1 MKRAYER
8 PQIKKV
14 KLTPQDAVLTGCK
27 ITLNGSAG
35 GRKCDEMGCVNK
47 AAGS

>member
-1 MKRAYER
+1 MRRAYEK

-27 ITLNGSAG
+27 TTMNAAASGKRCSEA
-35 GRKCDEMGCVNK
+35 GCVNK